1 MKGFRW
7 FLAMS
12 IRWKLQF
19 GFFVVTMVTTFV
31 NRWAGYEDLHRL
43 IETVQGRTRDAELA
57 RVLRTQLDE
66 FVFDSIWQSALE
78 LALVFLVIGVLA
90 NLFVRPVKSL
100 CAAVSHIEKGDL
112 TRGVPNH
119 SLDEI
124 GILERS
130 FNNMVSNLN
139 EVIRN
144 IDESGKEMAS
154 SAFQVAAI
162 AHEIAEGS
170 KAEHHRSADVAS
182 ANHRLQETSASVRQV
197 AKDATDRAVVSDERA
212 KEGMGM
218 IRQNIATMDETVG
231 QVTQASE
238 QMQALNEAAQQINLI
253 VETIR
258 TIAEQTNMLA
268 LNAAIE
274 AARAGEQGRGFAVV
288 ADEVRDLAARTTS
301 STGEIADI
309 IARLNQHVGQVT
321 QSMSRVVERVNHSQ
335 EGARATARVIEDIT
349 EQISQTAAATRKIFD
364 VSNDQMG
371 QFESLQAH
379 LSSLFATFKESSTKV
394 ETTATI
400 GDDLYRITE
409 KLNALLRRFKF
420 NRETRIPARPDEQR
434 AVPRVGSSL
443 RVRVRHKGAELEG
456 VTKDV
461 SMTGVRLRTNERL
474 HKGEK
479 VTLLIYIPYDD
490 LETYQRQKPLEI
502 GGEIMWDHE
511 EGGRSVCGIH
521 FEALNAS
528 QREGIKRCFD
538 YFSKEAHFSSAA

>member
-7 FLAMS
+7 FVAMS

-19 GFFVVTMVTTFV
+19 GFFVVTVVTTV
-31 NRWAGYEDLHRL
+31 LNRWAGYEDLHRL
-43 IETVQGRTRDAELA
+43 IETVQSRTRDPELA
-57 RVLRTQLDE
+57 QALRTQLDGYI
-66 FVFDSIWQSALE
+66 FDSIWQSALE
-78 LALVFLVIGVLA
+78 LVVVFLAIGVLA
-90 NLFVRPVKSL
+90 NLFVRPIKTL

-112 TRGVPNH
+112 TRGVPSH

-130 FNNMVSNLN
+130 FNNMVTNLN

-154 SAFQVAAI
+154 SAFQVATI

-182 ANHRLQETSASVRQV
+182 ANQRLQETSASVRQV
-197 AKDATDRAVVSDERA
+197 AKEATDRAVVSDERA

-253 VETIR
+253 IETIR

-309 IARLNQHVGQVT
+309 ISRLNQHVGQIT
-321 QSMSRVVERVNHSQ
+321 QSMSRVVERVSHSQ

-349 EQISQTAAATRKIFD
+349 EQISETAAATRKIFE

-371 QFESLQAH
+371 QFESLQGH
-379 LSSLFATFKESSTKV
+379 LSSLFSTFEASSTKV

-409 KLNALLRRFKF
+409 KLNALLQRFKF
-420 NRETRIPARPDEQR
+420 KRETKIAARPDEQR
-434 AVPRVGSSL
+434 AAPRVGSSL
-443 RVRVRHKGAELEG
+443 RVKVRHNGAEFEG

-461 SMTGVRLRTNERL
+461 SMTGVRLRTSERV
-474 HKGEK
+474 HKGERI
-479 VTLLIYIPYDD
+479 TLLMYLPYED

-502 GGEIMWDHE
+502 GGEVMWDRE
-511 EGGRSVCGIH
+511 EGGRSVCGVH
-521 FEALNAS
+521 FDALNAG
-528 QREGIKRCFD
+528 QRDGIKRCFE
-538 YFSKEAHFSSAA
+538 YFSKESQFNSAA

>member
-19 GFFVVTMVTTFV
+19 GFFVVTAVTTLL
-31 NRWAGYEDLHRL
+31 NRWAGYDDLKQVMA
-43 IETVQGRTRDAELA
+43 TVQERNSDPDL
-57 RVLRTQLDE
+57 LRTLRAHLDGY
-66 FVFDSIWQSALE
+66 VFDAIWQSAIE
-78 LALVFLVIGVLA
+78 LVAVFLIIGLLA
-90 NLFVRPVKSL
+90 NMLVRPIKSL
-100 CAAVSHIEKGDL
+100 CTAVSHIEKGDL
-112 TRGVPNH
+112 TRGVPSQ

-130 FNNMVSNLN
+130 FNNMVTHLN

-170 KAEHHRSADVAS
+170 KAEHHRSESVAE
-182 ANHRLQETSASVRQV
+182 ANQQLQQTSASVREV
-197 AKDATDRAVVSDERA
+197 ARDATDRALVSDERA

-218 IRQNIATMDETVG
+218 IRQNITTMDETVV
-231 QVTQASE
+231 QVTRASD
-238 QMQALNEAAQQINLI
+238 QIHALNAAAQQINNI
-253 VETIR
+253 IETIR

-288 ADEVRDLAARTTS
+288 ADEVRDLAARTTA

-309 IARLNQHVGQVT
+309 ISKLNQHVSQVT
-321 QSMSRVVERVNHSQ
+321 ESMNHVVDRVTTSQ
-335 EGARATARVIEDIT
+335 EGAKETAKVIEDIT
-349 EQISQTAAATRKIFD
+349 DHISETASATRKIFE
-364 VSNDQMG
+364 VSNEQMG
-371 QFESLQAH
+371 HFESLQGH
-379 LSSLFATFKESSTKV
+379 LDSLFATFKESSTKV

-409 KLNALLRRFKF
+409 KLNRLLQRFKF
-420 NRETRIPARPDEQR
+420 SRESKIEARPDEQR
-434 AVPRVGSSL
+434 AAPRLDSAL
-443 RVRVRHKGAELEG
+443 RVRVGHKGGESEG

-461 SMTGVRLRTNERL
+461 SMTGVRLRVNERMT
-474 HKGEK
+474 KGER
-479 VTLLIYIPYDD
+479 VSLAMYMPYDD
-490 LETYQRQKPLEI
+490 LKEYQRQKPLELT
-502 GGEIMWDHE
+502 GEVMWDRT
-511 EGGRSVCGIH
+511 EGGRCVCGIR
-521 FEALNAS
+521 FDALNAA
-528 QREGIKRCFD
+528 QRDGLKRCFD
-538 YFSKEAHFSSAA
+538 YFSKEPQFTRAA